1 MPITLAP
8 LDQTHLSAVETM
20 LEDEDVLRFTRVPV
34 PVPEGFAQSWLDAYG
49 DGQPDDTSVGFA
61 VIDDAGAFLGLAL
74 APVIE
79 PEAATAEIG
88 YVVVPAA
95 RGRGVA
101 TEALRLITDWAF
113 AERGLER
120 LELRISMANEAS
132 KRVAMRCGYRREGV
146 LRSAYVK
153 DGLREDTEIW
163 SRLPGDP
170 APG

>member
-1 MPITLAP
+1 MPIALAP
-8 LDQTHLSAVETM
+8 LDQTHLSAVERM

-74 APVIE
+74 APTIE
-79 PEAATAEIG
+79 AKAATAEIG

-120 LELRISMANEAS
+120 LELRISVANEAS

-146 LRSAYVK
+146 LRSAYFK